1 MILQKQGEEA
11 QDKIGMKDAAMFP
24 VYASG
29 GLFGIYLF
37 FKVIEVA
44 ICRDALLDTLYSSP
58 RPQAKN

>member
-1 MILQKQGEEA
+1 MNLQKLGEEA

-37 FKVIEVA
+37 FKVIELS
-44 ICRDALLDTLYSSP
+44 REALSYAQLKLPHT
-58 RPQAKN
+58 PQAKI

>member
-1 MILQKQGEEA
+1 MILQKLGEEA

-37 FKVIEVA
+37 FKVIE
-44 ICRDALLDTLYSSP
+44 LDLP
-58 RPQAKN
+58 